1 MLKATAVRLSA
12 LSKRTKKVKVQ
23 LLKDFPMFQLYK
35 GQVVQVKPSFM
46 RNYLHNFNGAR
57 YILQD
62 SDIDT
67 LLFQQSQQREVTIK
81 KTTIN
86 TSEVREVQKAE
97 KIEIKET
104 SKEEEKPKGVLE
116 KEITIKDIK
125 IPGLDL

>member
-1 MLKATAVRLSA
+1 MFRATAVCLSA

-23 LLKDFPMFQLYK
+23 LLKDFPMFQLYR

-67 LLFQQSQQREVTIK
+67 LLFQQSQEREVTVK
-81 KTTIN
+81 KTIMN
-86 TSEVREVQKAE
+86 APEVHEAPKAT
-97 KIEIKET
+97 KMEIKST
-104 SKEEEKPKGVLE
+104 ATQEEKPKGVLE
-116 KEITIKDIK
+116 KEITIKDIN

>member
-1 MLKATAVRLSA
+1 MFKSTAVRLSA

-46 RNYLHNFNGAR
+46 RNYLHNYNGAR

-67 LLFQQSQQREVTIK
+67 LLFQQSQEREVTIK

-97 KIEIKET
+97 KIEIKQT